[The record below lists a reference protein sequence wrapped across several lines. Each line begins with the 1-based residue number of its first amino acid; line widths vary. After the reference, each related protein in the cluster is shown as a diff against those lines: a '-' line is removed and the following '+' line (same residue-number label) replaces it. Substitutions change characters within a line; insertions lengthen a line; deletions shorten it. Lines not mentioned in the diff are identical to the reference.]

1 MDEQT
6 SRILQTFCGLVE
18 RHFNQRRRWTAAMV
32 KHPRGDLLIDTSFGR
47 RVAGQLATVP
57 PMLRAITSSSMWQP
71 AADQLG
77 SSKSSRT

>member
-1 MDEQT
+1 
-6 SRILQTFCGLVE
+6 
-18 RHFNQRRRWTAAMV
+18 MV

-57 PMLRAITSSSMWQP
+57 LMFRSVTSSSMWQP